1 MLNLT
6 KCKIALSNLNWTE
19 LYEYISG
26 VYGLLAAC
34 AAMWQSERY
43 ISRVYCTVC
52 ALARVCRH
60 VAVRAIYQPRVLYC
74 MCSGPRVPPCGSQSD
89 ISAACIVL
97 YVLWP
102 ACAAMWQW
110 ERYISH
116 LYFTVCALA
125 RVFRHVAV
133 RAISRVYCT
142 VCALARVCRHVGVR
156 AIYQP
161 RVLYTVQY
169 VLLAACARVCRHVA
183 VSQSDISAAGYIII
197 IISYSL
203 IEGGTFQY
211 QHTYYPNTNLTILA
225 A

>member
-6 KCKIALSNLNWTE
+6 KCKISLSNLNWTE

-89 ISAACIVL
+89 ISAACIVH

-102 ACAAMWQW
+102 ACAAMWQS
-110 ERYISH
+110 ERYISRW
-116 LYFTVCALA
+116 LYHYYYF
-125 RVFRHVAV
+125 
-133 RAISRVYCT
+133 
-142 VCALARVCRHVGVR
+142 
-156 AIYQP
+156 
-161 RVLYTVQY
+161 
-169 VLLAACARVCRHVA
+169 LL
-183 VSQSDISAAGYIII
+183 SD
-197 IISYSL
+197 
-203 IEGGTFQY
+203 
-211 QHTYYPNTNLTILA
+211 
-225 A
+225 

>member
-60 VAVRAIYQPRVLYC
+60 V
-74 MCSGPRVPPCGSQSD
+74 G
-89 ISAACIVL
+89 
-97 YVLWP
+97 
-102 ACAAMWQW
+102 
-110 ERYISH
+110 
-116 LYFTVCALA
+116 F
-125 RVFRHVAV
+125 
-133 RAISRVYCT
+133 
-142 VCALARVCRHVGVR
+142 R

-169 VLLAACARVCRHVA
+169 VLLAACAA
-183 VSQSDISAAGYIII
+183 MWPSEQSAACIVQYVLWPACAAMWQSVRAIYQPLAISLLLFPTLWLKGAHSNTSTRIIPI
-197 IISYSL
+197 QIWP
-203 IEGGTFQY
+203 F
-211 QHTYYPNTNLTILA
+211 
-225 A
+225 

>member
-102 ACAAMWQW
+102 ACAAMWQ
-110 ERYISH
+110 
-116 LYFTVCALA
+116 
-125 RVFRHVAV
+125 
-133 RAISRVYCT
+133 
-142 VCALARVCRHVGVR
+142 
-156 AIYQP
+156 
-161 RVLYTVQY
+161 
-169 VLLAACARVCRHVA
+169 
-183 VSQSDISAAGYIII
+183 
-197 IISYSL
+197 
-203 IEGGTFQY
+203 
-211 QHTYYPNTNLTILA
+211 
-225 A
+225 

>member
-74 MCSGPRVPPCGSQSD
+74 MCSGPRMPPCGIQSD
-89 ISAACIVL
+89 ISAACIV
-97 YVLWP
+97 
-102 ACAAMWQW
+102 
-110 ERYISH
+110 
-116 LYFTVCALA
+116 
-125 RVFRHVAV
+125 
-133 RAISRVYCT
+133 YCT
-142 VCALARVCRHVGVR
+142 VCALGRLC
-156 AIYQP
+156 P
-161 RVLYTVQY
+161 RVPP
-169 VLLAACARVCRHVA
+169 CG
-183 VSQSDISAAGYIII
+183 SQSERYISRWLY
-197 IISYSL
+197 
-203 IEGGTFQY
+203 
-211 QHTYYPNTNLTILA
+211 HYYYFLLSD
-225 A
+225 

>member
-89 ISAACIVL
+89 ISAA
-97 YVLWP
+97 
-102 ACAAMWQW
+102 
-110 ERYISH
+110 
-116 LYFTVCALA
+116 
-125 RVFRHVAV
+125 
-133 RAISRVYCT
+133 
-142 VCALARVCRHVGVR
+142 
-156 AIYQP
+156 
-161 RVLYTVQY
+161 
-169 VLLAACARVCRHVA
+169 
-183 VSQSDISAAGYIII
+183 GYIII